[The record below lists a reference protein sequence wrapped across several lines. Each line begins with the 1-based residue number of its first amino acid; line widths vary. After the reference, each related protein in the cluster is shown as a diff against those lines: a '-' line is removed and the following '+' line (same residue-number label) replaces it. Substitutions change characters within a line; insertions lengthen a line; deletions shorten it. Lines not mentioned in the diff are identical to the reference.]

1 MTKKVQN
8 ITIYRLDL
16 PPEGSAETSTMDEHI
31 VSKTSYHPD
40 FGKIILEEQYGSS
53 SDLEQSTEFSY
64 DDQGF
69 LIREVLKDA
78 DGTVMEEKSYEAD
91 EHKRIARE
99 YLHYADGSR
108 DTITYT
114 YDDGG
119 NIIKKETVDADGD
132 TEEIEEF
139 RYENGKLVHELK
151 RDDSGEIIFEKQFHY
166 KDGQLAEEESKDVIE
181 GDAQKRVYTYNEQ
194 GHRESV
200 MLYDAEDT
208 PLERILLETDEKG
221 QPVKVVEENRQKK
234 NTLYLRYDDKGNV
247 VFQEEF
253 DLKGVLV
260 SRVERN
266 YDKDGRLMESR
277 IEQNVPSHG
286 INRRYRVRQEYTFG

>member
-1 MTKKVQN
+1 MKEKVQN
-8 ITIYRLDL
+8 ITVYRLDL
-16 PPEGSAETSTMDEHI
+16 PPEGSDEVRTMNERI
-31 VSKTSYHPD
+31 VSKTSYHPES
-40 FGKIILEEQYGSS
+40 GKIILEEQYGSS
-53 SDLEQSTEFSY
+53 GDLEQCTEFRY
-64 DDQGF
+64 DDKGF
-69 LIREVLKDA
+69 LIREVLKEA

-247 VFQEEF
+247 VFQEEY
-253 DLKGVLV
+253 DLKGMLV
-260 SRVERN
+260 NRVERD